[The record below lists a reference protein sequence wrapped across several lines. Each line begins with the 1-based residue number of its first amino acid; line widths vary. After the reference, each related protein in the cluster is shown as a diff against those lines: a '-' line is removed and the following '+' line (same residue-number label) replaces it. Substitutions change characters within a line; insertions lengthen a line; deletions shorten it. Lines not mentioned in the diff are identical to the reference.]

1 MISRASKLYLSGIEM
16 WALLRMPIRS
26 QISKLY
32 LSGIEIDFRMYI
44 SVTLIDSKLYLSG
57 IEIKPICRVDLKLTA
72 LQIVP

>member
-1 MISRASKLYLSGIEM
+1 M
-16 WALLRMPIRS
+16 WCQFFKRRQAGN
-26 QISKLY
+26 SKLY